1 MRSSGGYRVAKPHPA
16 PHQVRSTWRCVS
28 QSITVRPELVEGRF
42 ALAGERESSSGWLLV
57 LGVVERHRVGA
68 SRLSTTLE
76 TNGRVGLL
84 PLVVSLSNHVSR
96 REAPFDKLRANGT
109 SGRSPLAGWLTLRN
123 AGDSG
128 ARQNPCQTLG
138 RWTGRRLGATNMTS
152 IRISSPFGQYCG

>member
-1 MRSSGGYRVAKPHPA
+1 MRSSGGYRVTKPHPA

-57 LGVVERHRVGA
+57 LGVVERHWVGA

-76 TNGRVGLL
+76 TNGRVGFL
-84 PLVVSLSNHVSR
+84 PLVVSLSNHASR

-109 SGRSPLAGWLTLRN
+109 SGRPPPVRWLMLRN
-123 AGDSG
+123 AVHSG
-128 ARQNPCQTLG
+128 ARQNPCQTLI
-138 RWTGRRLGATNMTS
+138 RWTGRRLGATRITS
-152 IRISSPFGQYCG
+152 IRISSPLGQNSG